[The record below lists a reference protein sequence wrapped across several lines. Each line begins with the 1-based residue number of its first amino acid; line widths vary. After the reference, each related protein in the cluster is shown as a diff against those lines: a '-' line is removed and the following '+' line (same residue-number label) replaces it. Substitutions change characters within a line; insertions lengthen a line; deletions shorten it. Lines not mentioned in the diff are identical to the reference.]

1 MSEMLYGSGTVFL
14 NVFLAVVL
22 NGAAEKPGTEP
33 LQKRCIKWPDKMRK
47 VVDNQR
53 KQEYVKR
60 MNDYSYVQ

>member
-1 MSEMLYGSGTVFL
+1 MLYGSGTVFL

-22 NGAAEKPGTEP
+22 NGVAEKPGTEP
-33 LQKRCIKWPDKMRK
+33 LQNRCIKWPVKMRK